1 MRSLVAPFLVMTLC
15 LVRMG
20 FFLSTRGILGCPD
33 NGRAMGIAYADESMR
48 TSDGESMYLLG
59 ATLFANDDQSLDE
72 LVRLKARLPLFH
84 LWEPREHA
92 GGRRAPARP
101 ACVARASKSARAT
114 ELLAVANDPSC
125 YLGIDKRGN
134 HWFARTNTDGTQTWV
149 ITRGGTIREGGRNQS
164 PHLWD
169 PVTGLSANP
178 YKE

>member
-1 MRSLVAPFLVMTLC
+1 MSKFDSGRVS
-15 LVRMG
+15 G
-20 FFLSTRGILGCPD
+20 TRGSRD
-33 NGRAMGIAYADESMR
+33 NRGSGGNVHPGGAGSNTFPNNPSIIGHIFGDRPGHLTDTPSHRA
-48 TSDGESMYLLG
+48 
-59 ATLFANDDQSLDE
+59 
-72 LVRLKARLPLFH
+72 
-84 LWEPREHA
+84 
-92 GGRRAPARP
+92 
-101 ACVARASKSARAT
+101 